1 MNLLLLK
8 TLLSKKGKDE
18 GFTLPIVMAIGLVMV
33 LLSTVSV
40 IQASEEN
47 INAISQSQSSDA
59 LAAAEIGVARYRNLL
74 LNNRVLAI
82 SNLAQWG
89 GEDGQTTT
97 PVVTNSWNDP
107 TNWRDITGA
116 PGNWQYRI
124 VSYEYDRNGTQ
135 GDFDPVTGIPT
146 NPAQDAFSQLA
157 DDGDGTTPFNAALN
171 NHNDFDNNG
180 ESDAVGILVV
190 QGRDGNDDSA
200 SVAQL
205 EVTMPIGINTQDIPG
220 TNPALWIGDASP
232 TVGDGIN
239 VNGGNIVYQVV
250 NSNTDPNDVNGQ
262 NTIAQARN
270 IPELFDLSTVTD
282 IRSFSGTTLGANT
295 GTAVNFFDSTDNEMI
310 LGTAFDSVDPDE
322 NGDLDNDSDDD
333 FDDDDLDNLRGRTP
347 RVFAQNSGADGA
359 FGTLDDLYVYQFENL
374 LGSDPA
380 LTVSS
385 GQRIEADGDRRV
397 ILHVNGNLT
406 IETSSATRETQL
418 VNSQHNTK
426 NSEIARYFEIH
437 VDGDVNITGDGD
449 AKIVGLLR
457 ANGTVTV
464 ASTVSNV
471 EVIGA
476 IWAGNFNS
484 QNSTNISITPDDLEF
499 FSITDNRTAAPITY
513 RPTGWETQE
522 AE

>member
-107 TNWRDITGA
+107 TNWRDIAGS

-124 VSYEYDRNGTQ
+124 LRYTYDRDGNLANIDG
-135 GDFDPVTGIPT
+135 
-146 NPAQDAFSQLA
+146 FSQLA
-157 DDGDGTTPFNAALN
+157 DDGNGTTPFNAALN

-232 TVGDGIN
+232 TIGTGIN

-250 NSNTDPNDVNGQ
+250 NSNTEPNDVNGQ

-270 IPELFDLSTVTD
+270 VPELFDLNTVTN
-282 IRSFSGTTLGANT
+282 IRSFNGTTLGANT
-295 GTAVNFFDSTDNEMI
+295 DTAVNFYRATGAPNPDGNEKI
-310 LGTAFDSVDPDE
+310 VLATAFDSIDANEDGVI
-322 NGDLDNDSDDD
+322 DST
-333 FDDDDLDNLRGRTP
+333 LSTTL
-347 RVFAQNSGADGA
+347 AQNSGADGT

-457 ANGTVTV
+457 ANGAVTI

-471 EVIGA
+471 EVVGA